1 MDAIK
6 ATINNASTA
15 VTRAVQDANIQDEAS
30 VVFNRAKQYTE
41 ERMGKAERTEMDPHI
56 VMLEKK
62 TENTKNYTERI
73 KNNATAVILPNPA
86 QRAETL
92 FFDNVPVDKIGIKN
106 ERQTNLE
113 YLGGD
118 MIEAGNEFGAA
129 TPYGSALIR
138 VGQTEQKLG
147 MIEKDY
153 IRGMNEGLIA
163 PLQRFLDGEM
173 KNIMRERKVL
183 ENKRLDLDA
192 CKNKVRKARILQMQ
206 PPKEG
211 VDPRAILDQAENE
224 LRLSQSEFDRQVEI
238 TKLLME
244 GLSQSQTNH
253 LRHLQAAVEAQVQYY
268 AQAHL
273 VMQELNREMA
283 SGTLVG
289 STPVQPNL
297 VVETNGNS
305 GNSSIQDDLAQ
316 VSLASPPGPV
326 DFPKNAQVF

>member
-1 MDAIK
+1 
-6 ATINNASTA
+6 
-15 VTRAVQDANIQDEAS
+15 
-30 VVFNRAKQYTE
+30 
-41 ERMGKAERTEMDPHI
+41 MGKAERTEMDPHI

-192 CKNKVRKARILQMQ
+192 CKNKVRKARSLQMQ

-211 VDPRAILDQAENE
+211 VDPRAILDQRPAATQLHMAENE